1 MDAMKSAK
9 PTVAAKPLLAAKAP
23 SRKAIVRAVASSTA
37 IETGKSIR
45 QIEQSLLS
53 KNPKLRKVALAR

>member
-9 PTVAAKPLLAAKAP
+9 PIAAAKPLRAKAP
-23 SRKAIVRAVASSTA
+23 SQQAIVRAVASSTA

-45 QIEQSLLS
+45 QIEKSLLG
-53 KNPKLRKVALAR
+53 KHPKLRRVALAS